1 MEGVV
6 IFIPWLLYCRGKSSQ
21 YSLNKR
27 LGVSQSGS
35 RVLEKRGPFPLSGI
49 EPRFVGLPA
58 YNQVSILIELSRT
71 GMEEN
76 GKSRIPTGAKET

>member
-1 MEGVV
+1 V

-35 RVLEKRGPFPLSGI
+35 PVLEKRGPFPLSGT
-49 EPRFVGLPA
+49 EPRFVGRPA
-58 YNQVSILIELSRT
+58 YNQVSMLIELSRT
-71 GMEEN
+71 DMEGN
-76 GKSRIPTGAKET
+76 GKNRIPTGVIGT